1 MVDFKWNFDYIT
13 ILYENKNKQ
22 NKKNNMEQDNIKTR
36 VHAIIIGKL
45 NVDEKELTPEANFS
59 NDLGADSLD
68 IAELIMEFEKEFNI
82 AITDSDAEKLNTV
95 GEAIDYIEQN
105 AK

>member
-1 MVDFKWNFDYIT
+1 MGQT
-13 ILYENKNKQ
+13 
-22 NKKNNMEQDNIKTR
+22 NIKSR
-36 VHAIIIGKL
+36 VHAIIMGKL
-45 NVDEKELTPEANFS
+45 NVDAKELTPEANLS

-68 IAELIMEFEKEFNI
+68 IAELIIEFEKEFNI